1 MQAITL
7 LLALITLGGIACRML
22 PASLAALP
30 FVANVVSLTP
40 WLVGS
45 AVIALAFSFIP
56 AWRHHHEA
64 RLFVRI
70 IAACA
75 IALEVAWQAP
85 FFIPSQRVTS
95 ALAADDSQA
104 TTLRVMTCNVYKGNA
119 SAERIVELVREN
131 NIQVLA
137 LQETTVDFVSELKA
151 AGIDELLP
159 YSERSS
165 SDGVYGNGVWSA
177 LPLSDAASDDIG
189 SSASAM
195 PAGTIEVTRP
205 DGATARLRIV
215 SVHTCSPA
223 LGYWDLWEKSITE
236 IGVARER
243 LAEHDSLDYVLLGDF
258 NATYDHA
265 PFREMLGEGTAAD
278 SPRLHD
284 AARECGAGITSTWP
298 ANLEIPA
305 FCSID
310 HVVTSERVVA
320 TEVSTAEVPGSDH
333 LALIATLEL

>member
-1 MQAITL
+1 
-7 LLALITLGGIACRML
+7 ML
-22 PASLAALP
+22 
-30 FVANVVSLTP
+30 
-40 WLVGS
+40 
-45 AVIALAFSFIP
+45 
-56 AWRHHHEA
+56 
-64 RLFVRI
+64 
-70 IAACA
+70 
-75 IALEVAWQAP
+75 
-85 FFIPSQRVTS
+85 PSQRVSST
-95 ALAADDSQA
+95 LAADDGQA
-104 TTLRVMTCNVYKGNA
+104 TTFRVMTCNVYKGNA
-119 SAERIVELVREN
+119 NAERIVELVREN

-137 LQETTVDFVSELKA
+137 LQETTVDFVNELKA

-159 YSERSS
+159 YSQRSS
-165 SDGVYGNGVWSA
+165 SDGVYGNGVWST

-205 DGATARLRIV
+205 DGTTARLRLV

-223 LGYWDLWEKSITE
+223 LGYWDLWEKSIAE

-243 LAEHDSLDYVLLGDF
+243 LAEDDSLDYVLLGDF

-265 PFREMLGEGTAAD
+265 PFREMLGEGTAAGA
-278 SPRLHD
+278 PRLHD
-284 AARECGAGITSTWP
+284 AARECGAGIMSTWP

>member
-1 MQAITL
+1 M
-7 LLALITLGGIACRML
+7 
-22 PASLAALP
+22 
-30 FVANVVSLTP
+30 
-40 WLVGS
+40 
-45 AVIALAFSFIP
+45 
-56 AWRHHHEA
+56 
-64 RLFVRI
+64 
-70 IAACA
+70 
-75 IALEVAWQAP
+75 
-85 FFIPSQRVTS
+85 
-95 ALAADDSQA
+95 
-104 TTLRVMTCNVYKGNA
+104 
-119 SAERIVELVREN
+119 
-131 NIQVLA
+131 
-137 LQETTVDFVSELKA
+137 SELKA

-258 NATYDHA
+258 NATYYHA

-310 HVVTSERVVA
+310 HVVTSDRVIA